1 MSTTFRPDAPTASPS
16 IAAALRGGAPSALSA
31 VSVLL
36 LSLALAAC
44 QTPAPAPPPPEP
56 VVTAPP
62 PPPPPPE
69 PVPPTPAEQAL
80 AQKTAMQ
87 SIELLEAGQEDQAR
101 AELQRALQ
109 LDPGNKL
116 ANSLMKQITADPV
129 ALLGRESFAYTVQS
143 SDTLSRI
150 AGRFMGDIYAFYILA
165 RYNDIRVPRQVAGGQ
180 VLRIPGKP
188 PAGPLYPRP
197 SARPDPKAAATAP
210 AAPPATVAAAPAPAA
225 PPAPPPVAEL
235 SPGEKAMRAGDA
247 HERAGRM
254 DKALEEFRRAEAAD
268 HPGAAARIEAL
279 RKKQIARATLN
290 ARTAFAK
297 QDLAGAIRG
306 WDTVLQLDPDN
317 ELAKLERQKAVTLKA
332 KADQLK

>member
-1 MSTTFRPDAPTASPS
+1 
-16 IAAALRGGAPSALSA
+16 
-31 VSVLL
+31 
-36 LSLALAAC
+36 
-44 QTPAPAPPPPEP
+44 
-56 VVTAPP
+56 
-62 PPPPPPE
+62 
-69 PVPPTPAEQAL
+69 
-80 AQKTAMQ
+80 
-87 SIELLEAGQEDQAR
+87 
-101 AELQRALQ
+101 
-109 LDPGNKL
+109 
-116 ANSLMKQITADPV
+116 
-129 ALLGRESFAYTVQS
+129 
-143 SDTLSRI
+143 
-150 AGRFMGDIYAFYILA
+150 
-165 RYNDIRVPRQVAGGQ
+165 
-180 VLRIPGKP
+180 
-188 PAGPLYPRP
+188 
-197 SARPDPKAAATAP
+197 
-210 AAPPATVAAAPAPAA
+210 
-225 PPAPPPVAEL
+225 PAPPPVAEL